1 MIEKVHKSRHKK
13 NDHVAIEEK
22 SQRKTFTD
30 QKFHKISFF

>member
-1 MIEKVHKSRHKK
+1 MIVKVHKSCLKK
-13 NDHVAIEEK
+13 NDHVAIKEK